1 MDAEEIYRSLIRM
14 AADADAAA
22 AGTACPHRTAGDV
35 GASLPRPSSVL
46 PYPSAR
52 PDESRAPASQFPTLP
67 RCRSPAAAAALTA
80 EEGRRERDHEHST
93 VGRRRRRR
101 RRGGGEGGQRGESP
115 GAAAAA
121 RERMVRCAHS
131 NRHRAIAGD
140 SRPSDRQDAR
150 GPTRT
155 RLFFPSLFVLS
166 PSVPP
171 SLRPELTQWRPS
183 SPSRERR
190 PKLSSAGLRDEFQ
203 ALEEAACWTAG
214 AGGHAHIALT
224 S

>member
-1 MDAEEIYRSLIRM
+1 MWVHPYLVLPPFFLIHLPDQTSRAPPPRSSQLCR
-14 AADADAAA
+14 DAAA
-22 AGTACPHRTAGDV
+22 P
-35 GASLPRPSSVL
+35 P
-46 PYPSAR
+46 
-52 PDESRAPASQFPTLP
+52 
-67 RCRSPAAAAALTA
+67 AAAALTA

-203 ALEEAACWTAG
+203 ALEEAACWTG